1 MPDIAC
7 LECSVHVKFPLQ
19 YITCICHSTLSVI
32 DGFHAALR
40 HGLYME
46 SFCQN
51 TNNNMEPY
59 LYGGIQLSLCNI
71 LLLFVYSFFYKYHYG
86 IIYICGHKNITM
98 ESYTFVGIK
107 ISLWNHIHVWA

>member
-32 DGFHAALR
+32 YGFHAALR

-59 LYGGIQLSLCNI
+59 LYEGIQISLRNHIFMRAYNYHCVTFYYY
-71 LLLFVYSFFYKYHYG
+71 LFIHFFT
-86 IIYICGHKNITM
+86 NITM
-98 ESYTFVGIK
+98 ESYIFVGIK
-107 ISLWNHIHVWA
+107 ISLWTHIHVWA